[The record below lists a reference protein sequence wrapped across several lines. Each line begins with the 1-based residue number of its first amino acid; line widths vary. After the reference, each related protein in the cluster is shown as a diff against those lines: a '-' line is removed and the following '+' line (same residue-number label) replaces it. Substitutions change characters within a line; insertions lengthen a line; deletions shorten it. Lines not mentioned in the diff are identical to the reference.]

1 MKIPAAL
8 HDPEDEGPRG
18 HWRAPQA
25 PNYAA
30 PPPLPNAPTP
40 SGYPGMPAG
49 GEAASQVPSFL
60 RMPAAAPAGPEGL
73 SPEVEAELA
82 ATGAYGEEDP
92 FKPDPKRDTY
102 VPLALLAIGFV
113 LTVLNFAWSMDGHHG
128 AAVAGGIVGAI
139 VKLMLGLVL
148 MLVGA
153 LLAAKFAGINFGA
166 VGPAILK
173 LAGLCLAPSALGELV
188 TTLLGGDMA
197 VSYIGWAV
205 QAVMYYA
212 LIAYLFRLDGGQTVV
227 VVFAITIVK
236 VVLFFV
242 LGAALLVGMGS
253 VIEDAGHRVQH
264 PGSGHGSSM
273 TSHDADDED

>member
-1 MKIPAAL
+1 MRIPAAL

-18 HWRAPQA
+18 HWRPPQA
-25 PNYAA
+25 PGHAS
-30 PPPLPNAPTP
+30 PPPLPAAPAA
-40 SGYPGMPAG
+40 SAFPGMPPGA
-49 GEAASQVPSFL
+49 EAAAQVPSFL
-60 RMPAAAPAGPEGL
+60 RMPTAPLPGPDGL
-73 SPEVEAELA
+73 SPDVEAELA
-82 ATGAYGEEDP
+82 ATGAYGEDDP

-113 LTVLNFAWSMDGHHG
+113 LTVVNFAWSMDGHQG
-128 AAVAGGIVGAI
+128 VAVAGGVIGA
-139 VKLMLGLVL
+139 VFKLVLGLVL

-197 VSYIGWAV
+197 VAYIGWAV

-212 LIAYLFRLDGGQTVV
+212 LISYLFRLDGGETVV

-253 VIEDAGHRVQH
+253 MIEDAGDRVRNPQ
-264 PGSGHGSSM
+264 GSSM
-273 TSHDADDED
+273 TSYDADGEFED